1 MSHESI
7 ENIIDKIRDVTD
19 TITFLTAE
27 LENCSLWGKYDEA
40 DDIYGELVDARN
52 ELAKLEGLL

>member
-19 TITFLTAE
+19 AITFLTAE

-40 DDIYGELVDARN
+40 DDLYGELVDARN

>member
-40 DDIYGELVDARN
+40 DDLYGELVDARN

>member
-7 ENIIDKIRDVTD
+7 ENIIDKINEVTD

-40 DDIYGELVDARN
+40 DELYGELVDARH
-52 ELAKLEGLL
+52 ELTKLEGML

>member
-7 ENIIDKIRDVTD
+7 ENIIDKINEVTD

-40 DDIYGELVDARN
+40 DDLYGELVDARN
-52 ELAKLEGLL
+52 ELAKLEGML